1 MSLNRDTQPRCSK
14 IGCRMVVMMD
24 GWRCHFHRDES
35 KFPAEVFSRFSDP
48 IVIETRKEER
58 ARKTAAIEG
67 RQHALRE
74 AVNEGMEKFG
84 WGFFMI
90 DPESR
95 AVSFKI
101 DDDRDVQ
108 TFIECASKV
117 IPWESSLDSGL
128 MPVSEGVKLPGM
140 RQWA

>member
-1 MSLNRDTQPRCSK
+1 MPCCNKD
-14 IGCRMVVMMD
+14 GCQRIVMMR
-24 GWRCHFHRDES
+24 GWRCHSHREIQ
-35 KFPAEVFSRFSDP
+35 KFPAEAFARFSDP

-90 DPESR
+90 DAEAR
-95 AVSFKI
+95 AAPFKI
-101 DDDRDVQ
+101 EDERDVMA
-108 TFIECASKV
+108 FVSCASSH
-117 IPWESSLDSGL
+117 ISWEAR
-128 MPVSEGVKLPGM
+128 K
-140 RQWA
+140 

>member
-1 MSLNRDTQPRCSK
+1 
-14 IGCRMVVMMD
+14 MME
-24 GWRCHFHRDES
+24 GWRCHSHRDES

-67 RQHALRE
+67 GQHALRE

-84 WGFFMI
+84 RGFFMI

-101 DDDRDVQ
+101 DDERDVMA
-108 TFIECASKV
+108 FVSCASSH
-117 IPWESSLDSGL
+117 ISWEAR
-128 MPVSEGVKLPGM
+128 K
-140 RQWA
+140 